1 MSSNE
6 SELVFTISGRE
17 VKADRPEPIIKNI
30 DLLAYNQLMEPQSA
44 VDALV
49 AGDSVLIDD
58 YYSSGLTVLKTLKS
72 FLEKKQYDVSFSGQR
87 DFRLGYRELS
97 HRLLLAITN
106 YKLSVKKAPEIGWLK
121 ILYPELKEFLL
132 PFPQVQGLNSSWQ
145 WYAKGISIPVLNR
158 KIHPYYGTYFPT
170 RFEHLD
176 LFGKWLKYYKG
187 EKKSAFDIGIGSG
200 VLSFQLLKKGFE
212 KVYGTDTNPNAIIG
226 LNEDLIAT
234 KLYSEIE
241 LVHGDLFA
249 DVNIETELIVFNPPW
264 LPAAH
269 NLSGM
274 DMAVYYDDDLFP
286 RFFAE
291 AKKHLKPNGRLVILF
306 SNLAQITNLSKI
318 HPIEAELSNEERF
331 EKEFFAQTDVAPA
344 SKKTRR
350 NQTWRAN
357 EMVELWILKLCN
369 AK

>member
-1 MSSNE
+1 
-6 SELVFTISGRE
+6 
-17 VKADRPEPIIKNI
+17 
-30 DLLAYNQLMEPQSA
+30 
-44 VDALV
+44 
-49 AGDSVLIDD
+49 
-58 YYSSGLTVLKTLKS
+58 
-72 FLEKKQYDVSFSGQR
+72 
-87 DFRLGYRELS
+87 
-97 HRLLLAITN
+97 
-106 YKLSVKKAPEIGWLK
+106 
-121 ILYPELKEFLL
+121 LKEFLL

-145 WYAKGISIPVLNR
+145 WYAKGIYIPVLNR

-200 VLSFQLLKKGFE
+200 VLSFLLLNKGFE

-226 LNEDLIAT
+226 LHEDLIAT
-234 KLYSEIE
+234 KLYSKIE
-241 LVHGDLFA
+241 LIHGDLFA

-306 SNLAQITNLSKI
+306 SNMAQITSLSKI

-331 EKEFFAQTDVAPA
+331 EKEFFAQTNVAPA

-357 EMVELWILKLCN
+357 EMVELWILKLYN